1 MNLNHARRVFS
12 LALIS
17 ICSSFGFGQ
26 TTTQKAEII
35 KDYNQ
40 QELLQLE
47 QNLQKK
53 SEESRKRAIQ
63 LAAINGWPLTVTT
76 PNGAFAELQ
85 GVDEDDNP
93 LYYVTSNAD
102 ASESTRT
109 NHLNSG
115 GSLGLN
121 LNGDNM
127 TAHVWDGGLAL
138 SSHQEYDGAGG
149 TNRYSAGDGSSSLH
163 YHAAHVTGT
172 IMASGVQSSAKGM
185 APQSNVIGSDWNSD
199 LSEATNSAASG
210 MLVSNHSYGY
220 RVRDNAGNVIL
231 PTYYFGG
238 YISDSRDWDQIMYN
252 APNYLMVVAA
262 GNDGNDNTANSS
274 PVGGNSSF
282 DKLTGHST
290 AKNNL
295 VVANAQDANIDA
307 AGNLLSVSISSSSS
321 EGPTDDL
328 RIKPDITGNGS
339 GVYSTYESSNS
350 AYGTISGT
358 SMASPNV
365 TGSLVLLQ
373 EHYNNV
379 NGSFMKAAT
388 LKGLVL
394 HTADDAGS
402 VGPDAVFGWGLLNSK
417 RAAESITNNG
427 NQTMIEELSLAPGQT
442 YTITVEADGI
452 NDLLASISWTD
463 LAGTANT
470 GTVNLSTPALVND
483 LDIRVS
489 KGGSTYSPWKLTGP
503 STNTQGDNNVDPFE
517 RVDVANASG
526 TYTITVTHKG
536 SLSGGFQNY
545 SLIVTGITQN
555 ATVCNATIPSGLVA
569 NGVTTSSANLSWASV
584 TGTTY
589 TVRYKATS
597 SSTWITV
604 NSAVNSL
611 SISGL
616 VSGTQYEVQV
626 MSVCPNGSDS
636 GYGSSTLFTTGAAQ
650 AFCNG
655 AITSYPYSEGF
666 ENTLGAWT
674 QNTGDDF
681 DWTVQ
686 TGSTASSNTGP
697 SAANEGSYYVYME
710 SSSPNY
716 STKNAILTSPCFD
729 LTSISSP
736 KLNFDYHMYGTAAMG
751 ELNLEAS
758 TDGVS
763 WATLWSK
770 VGDQGNAWISESIDL
785 SAYSTSSALK
795 FRFNGTTG
803 TTWQGDMAVDAI
815 NLFDDVSAG
824 PNCTTTITSFPYNES
839 YENTLGDWTQ
849 DGDDDFDWTLKSGT
863 TASSNTGPSGAND
876 GTYYVYMESSA
887 PNYSTKNA
895 KLTSPCFDLTG
906 ISNPTINFDYH
917 MYGAAAMGGLNLEA
931 SADGTSWTTL
941 WSKTGNQGNVW
952 VSESIDLSAYA
963 SNSAVKFRFN
973 GTTGTTWQGDMA
985 IDALSIEGA
994 APACTDLNLSILF
1007 DNYPEETSWEITN
1020 SSSVVVANGGSYG
1033 SQTSG
1038 STLNI
1043 PICLNDGCYTLTFSD
1058 TYGDGICCAYGNG
1071 NYSLTNNS
1079 SGVVLSQ
1086 GGSFAST
1093 DVTTFCIG
1101 SGTNSQ
1107 FTSQSDAISEGSS
1120 FAMYPNPVED
1130 DLFIEH
1136 NSDRELSYQ
1145 VFDLK
1150 GKILFE
1156 GRLENSTIN
1165 FSPLSTGVYIMK
1177 ITDGNKTIT
1186 RRVIKK

>member
-1 MNLNHARRVFS
+1 MNLFYARRVLSFTVVT
-12 LALIS
+12 L
-17 ICSSFGFGQ
+17 CSSFLFGQ
-26 TTTQKAEII
+26 TATQKTEIR

-47 QNLQKK
+47 QELKKK
-53 SEESRKRAIQ
+53 SEDSKERALQ
-63 LAAINGWPLTVTT
+63 LATVNGWPLSLET
-76 PNGAFAELQ
+76 PDGSFAELQ
-85 GVDEDDNP
+85 GVDENDNP
-93 LYYVTSNAD
+93 LYYITSNTD
-102 ASESTRT
+102 AAESTRT

-127 TAHVWDGGLAL
+127 TAYVWDGGLARA
-138 SSHQEYDGAGG
+138 SHQEYDGAGG
-149 TNRYSAGDGSSSLH
+149 TNRYSVGDGSTSLH

-172 IMASGVQSSAKGM
+172 IMASGVQVNAKGM
-185 APQSNVIGSDWNSD
+185 AHQSNVIGNDWNSD
-199 LSEATNSAASG
+199 LSEATNAAASG

-238 YISDSRDWDQIMYN
+238 YIGVSRDWDQIMYN

-274 PVGGNSSF
+274 PVGGNSSY

-295 VVANAQDANIDA
+295 VVANAQDANISA
-307 AGNLLSVSISSSSS
+307 SGNLISVSISSSSS

-379 NGSFMKAAT
+379 NGNFMKAAT

-402 VGPDAVFGWGLLNSK
+402 NGPDAVFGWGLLNSK

-427 NQTMIEELSLAPGQT
+427 NQAMIEELTLSPGQT
-442 YTITVEADGI
+442 YTITVDADGV

-489 KGGSTYSPWKLTGP
+489 KGGANYTPWKLTGP
-503 STNTQGDNNVDPFE
+503 TSNTKGDNNVDPFE

-536 SLSGGFQNY
+536 SLSGGSQNY

-555 ATVCNATIPSGLVA
+555 VVGCNATIPSSLVA
-569 NGVTTSSANLSWASV
+569 SGVTTSSANLSWASV

-589 TVRYKATS
+589 TVRYKATAAA
-597 SSTWITV
+597 TWTTV
-604 NSAVNSL
+604 NSSVNSL

-616 VSGTQYEVQV
+616 SAGTQYQAQV
-626 MSVCPNGSDS
+626 MSVCPNSTNS
-636 GYGSSTLFTTGAAQ
+636 GYSGSTVFTTGAGQ
-650 AFCNG
+650 VFCSS
-655 AITSYPYSEGF
+655 AITSYPYSQGF
-666 ENTLGAWT
+666 ENTLGSWT

-681 DWTVQ
+681 NWTVKS
-686 TGSTASSNTGP
+686 GSTASSSTGP
-697 SAANEGSYYVYME
+697 SSANEGS
-710 SSSPNY
+710 
-716 STKNAILTSPCFD
+716 
-729 LTSISSP
+729 
-736 KLNFDYHMYGTAAMG
+736 
-751 ELNLEAS
+751 
-758 TDGVS
+758 
-763 WATLWSK
+763 
-770 VGDQGNAWISESIDL
+770 
-785 SAYSTSSALK
+785 
-795 FRFNGTTG
+795 
-803 TTWQGDMAVDAI
+803 
-815 NLFDDVSAG
+815 
-824 PNCTTTITSFPYNES
+824 
-839 YENTLGDWTQ
+839 
-849 DGDDDFDWTLKSGT
+849 
-863 TASSNTGPSGAND
+863 
-876 GTYYVYMESSA
+876 YYVYMESSA

-895 KLTSPCFDLTG
+895 ILTSPCFNLG
-906 ISNPTINFDYH
+906 SISNPQISFDYH
-917 MYGAAAMGGLNLEA
+917 LYGSSSMGVLNLQV
-931 SADGTSWTTL
+931 STDGTSWTTL
-941 WSKTGNQGNVW
+941 WSKSGNQGNAW
-952 VSESIDLSAYA
+952 VSESVDLSAY
-963 SNSAVKFRFN
+963 SSSSAIKLRFN

-985 IDALSIEGA
+985 IDAVSIAGA
-994 APACTDLNLSILF
+994 APACTGLNLTMVF
-1007 DNYPEETSWEITN
+1007 DNYPEETSWEIRN
-1020 SSSVVVANGGSYG
+1020 SANTLVASGGTYG
-1033 SQTSG
+1033 SQADG
-1038 STLNI
+1038 STLSV
-1043 PICLNDGCYTLTFSD
+1043 PMCLNDGCYTLTFSD

-1071 NYSLTNNS
+1071 SYNLTNTS
-1079 SGVVLSQ
+1079 SGVSLAQ

-1093 DVTTFCIG
+1093 DVKNFCIG
-1101 SGTNSQ
+1101 SGVMSE
-1107 FTSQSDAISEGSS
+1107 FTSQGDVVSEGSH
-1120 FAMYPNPVED
+1120 FEMFPNPVVD
-1130 DLFIEH
+1130 NLFIDF
-1136 NSDRELSYQ
+1136 NSERALSYE

-1150 GKILFE
+1150 GKILLE
-1156 GRLENSTIN
+1156 GQVENSNIN
-1165 FSPLSTGVYIMK
+1165 FSSISTGVYIMK
-1177 ITDGNKTIT
+1177 INDGIKTIT
-1186 RRVIKK
+1186 RRVVKK